1 MAQELGVLSIYD
13 NGKSPEESSG
23 LLWVLSM
30 IFYIPRVIVLGL
42 LALTFMCVSCLSYLA
57 ILFAA
62 KLPQSRFSWDTGLMG
77 WIWRVGFYDLEE
89 YIYRGWLE
97 INWGTELELYNSST
111 HGGRRFPAGP
121 WTVDFL
127 ATDKKTN
134 ELVVVHLKR
143 DNPSD
148 STVGQL
154 LRHMSWVKEN
164 VAEVDQEVRGIIVAK
179 RIDPDMQYAVRDLEM
194 IELRTYSVGFQLAL
208 SPSLAYVAESIN
220 ENSEKKPKKNKS
232 KKAKTTSSE
241 DSNQPVGEGA
251 TIEQY
256 S

>member
-1 MAQELGVLSIYD
+1 MAQEFGVLSIYD
-13 NGKSPEESSG
+13 SGKSPEESSG

-30 IFYIPRVIVLGL
+30 ICYIPRVIVLVL
-42 LALTFMCVSCLSYLA
+42 LALAFMGVSCLSYLA

-62 KLPQSRFSWDTGLMG
+62 RLPQSKFTWDTGLLG

-97 INWGTELELYNSST
+97 INWGSELELYNNST

-127 ATDKKTN
+127 ATDKATN
-134 ELVVVHLKR
+134 ELVVIHLKR

-164 VAEVDQEVRGIIVAK
+164 VAEVSQGVRGIIVAK
-179 RIDPDMQYAVRDLEM
+179 HIDPAMQYAVRDLET

-208 SPSLAYVAESIN
+208 SPSLACIVESISGDN
-220 ENSEKKPKKNKS
+220 EDNKERPKKIRSEKT
-232 KKAKTTSSE
+232 KAASGE
-241 DSNQPVGEGA
+241 DGNQPVGEGA
-251 TIEQY
+251 AL
-256 S
+256 